1 MMGYSRMAALKG
13 KYSRGTAA
21 ANEAITKMLLEKN
34 HMERDWESDKV
45 FMEQMYDRQDAHNE
59 KMMKL
64 GGPVDFQAIRNR
76 GEMITAGINQ
86 VFDSFAEQR
95 RRNTYR
101 QEELDSQRQYQ
112 SDLKDLQQM
121 IFDRTKN
128 AYELPGVAPTI
139 NGGFSSASSWSPSSD
154 LYKSPVTSNSWFN
167 F

>member
-1 MMGYSRMAALKG
+1 MMGYSRMADIKG
-13 KYSRGTAA
+13 RYSRGSAA
-21 ANEAITKMLLEKN
+21 ANEAITKMLLQKN
-34 HMERDWESDKV
+34 HMERDWDSDKG

-64 GGPVDFQAIRNR
+64 GGPVDFQAIQNRRN
-76 GEMITAGINQ
+76 MINAGIGQ

-95 RRNTYR
+95 RRNAYR

-121 IFDRTKN
+121 IFERTKN
-128 AYELPGVAPTI
+128 AYEPPNEAPVI
-139 NGGFSSASSWSPSSD
+139 NGGFSSAGSWNPPSD
-154 LYKSPVTSNSWFN
+154 LYQSPATLNSWFT

>member
-1 MMGYSRMAALKG
+1 MGYSRMAALKG

-21 ANEAITKMLLEKN
+21 ANEAITKMFLQKN
-34 HMERDWESDKV
+34 HMKRDWESDKF
-45 FMEQMYDRQDAHNE
+45 FMGQQFDRQDAHNE
-59 KMMKL
+59 KMMEL
-64 GGPVDFQAIRNR
+64 GGPIDFKAIQNRRN
-76 GEMITAGINQ
+76 MINAGIGQ
-86 VFDSFAEQR
+86 VYDSFAEQR

-128 AYELPGVAPTI
+128 AYELPGVTSTI
-139 NGGFSSASSWSPSSD
+139 NGGFSSASSWNPPSD
-154 LYKSPVTSNSWFN
+154 LYKSPATSNSWFN

>member
-1 MMGYSRMAALKG
+1 MGYSRMAALKG

-45 FMEQMYDRQDAHNE
+45 FMGQMYDRQDAHNE

-64 GGPVDFQAIRNR
+64 GGPVDFQAIQNRRN
-76 GEMITAGINQ
+76 MVNAGIGQ

-101 QEELDSQRQYQ
+101 QEELDIQRQYQ
-112 SDLKDLQQM
+112 SDLKDLM
-121 IFDRTKN
+121 GATFGRLEK
-128 AYELPGVAPTI
+128 AYELPNAAPTI
-139 NGGFSSASSWSPSSD
+139 QGGFSSASSWNPPSD